1 MSDVGGGFWRGKIN
15 NKNRKIEIHGKLT
28 PEQWEELVAAVRAIE
43 KKYREN
49 VRVEVVPPPKD
60 K

>member
-1 MSDVGGGFWRGKIN
+1 MSDVGGGFWRGTIN

-43 KKYREN
+43 KKYSN
-49 VRVEVVPPPKD
+49 KVRVEVVPPPKD